1 MNIYIIY
8 SLVLILILSVVLDLT
23 TNKIP
28 NMLTFPVMLLGLISY
43 TYTGG
48 LLGFWFSFSG
58 LLVGIAIFII
68 PFILGGMGGG
78 DVKLLGAIG
87 ALMGA
92 KFVLIAALYTA
103 IAGGVIALIILLY
116 KGRLLQILKKGLVKI
131 AKPISNSLALAFKS
145 TWFERMA
152 LNLSSVADAD
162 TQKHAPIK
170 FAYGIAIALGT
181 LIALTDFSH
190 KLFIAGLF

>member
-1 MNIYIIY
+1 MYLEYNVYLLSI
-8 SLVLILILSVVLDLT
+8 LLILSLFFDIIT
-23 TNKIP
+23 KKIP

-48 LLGFWFSFSG
+48 LTGFWFSFSG
-58 LLVGIAIFII
+58 LLVGIGIFLI

-87 ALMGA
+87 ALMGSQ
-92 KFVLIAALYTA
+92 FVLIAALYTA
-103 IAGGVIALIILLY
+103 IAGGIIALIILLH
-116 KGRLLQILKKGLVKI
+116 KGRLFLMIKKGLVKI
-131 AKPISNSLALAFKS
+131 AKPISNSLALTFKS
-145 TWFERMA
+145 VWFERMA
-152 LNLSSVADAD
+152 INLSLADAE
-162 TQKHAPIK
+162 TQKQEPIK

-181 LIALTDFSH
+181 LIALTDFSQ